1 MHVTMTSVA
10 FIIGYLFAFADSEAE
25 DYFAILDNREELYS
39 SGSQPKVTTISTPFD
54 FHEVASDELRGL
66 KVEYV
71 NQCLVVTSIPGRV
84 RPAALAEI
92 IRQLGNWIKDKKLPI
107 IVALNKDVELSCEA
121 VYRPDV
127 CALFEEEEEK
137 FPCIAIEVSVS
148 ELFEKAKERCDEFL
162 KLGSRFVAIFNFE
175 STESASF
182 SFHSKLRDRKW
193 RKSEGPTIVPGAVF
207 SCEEDC
213 VLDRKEIEID
223 ATRALRKRPLR
234 REDV

>member
-1 MHVTMTSVA
+1 M
-10 FIIGYLFAFADSEAE
+10 
-25 DYFAILDNREELYS
+25 
-39 SGSQPKVTTISTPFD
+39 
-54 FHEVASDELRGL
+54 
-66 KVEYV
+66 
-71 NQCLVVTSIPGRV
+71 
-84 RPAALAEI
+84 
-92 IRQLGNWIKDKKLPI
+92 RQFTDPT
-107 IVALNKDVELSCEA
+107 
-121 VYRPDV
+121 
-127 CALFEEEEEK
+127 CALILK
-137 FPCIAIEVSVS
+137 RRKRNSRALQLKYLSPSCSRKRKRA
-148 ELFEKAKERCDEFL
+148 RCDEFL

-207 SCEEDC
+207 GCEEDC